1 MVLALALAFLELKVL
16 TSVIKHDECAIEKT
30 VGLGKVLFIELEVY
44 YGDREAAE
52 ATYRYQAA
60 YRRRAVNDGQ
70 SVSTEMKRDVIE
82 REPTLELHPYSLST
96 KSTN

>member
-1 MVLALALAFLELKVL
+1 MVLVLALAFLELKEL

-60 YRRRAVNDGQ
+60 YRHRTGDKCK
-70 SVSTEMKRDVIE
+70 SVSTETKRDVIE
-82 REPTLELHPYSLST
+82 REHTLGLHPC
-96 KSTN
+96 